1 MTDIVDIE
9 DIKTF
14 DWKELH
20 GKTVRVYVYEE
31 EGIQISALYDADSE
45 EFLIVSIKT
54 LGGNHG

>member
-1 MTDIVDIE
+1 MNDFLDVE
-9 DIKTF
+9 DIKIF

-45 EFLIVSIKT
+45 EFFIVGVKT
-54 LGGNHG
+54 LGENHG